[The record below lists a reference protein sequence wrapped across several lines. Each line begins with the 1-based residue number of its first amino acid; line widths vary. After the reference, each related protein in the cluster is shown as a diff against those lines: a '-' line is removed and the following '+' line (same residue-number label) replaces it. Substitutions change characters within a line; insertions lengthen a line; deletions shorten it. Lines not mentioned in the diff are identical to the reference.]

1 MPLNREFWR
10 GKRVLITG
18 HTGFKGAWL
27 ARWLAQLGSDV
38 FGLSLPPSTDPSLH
52 TMLATPL
59 AGEFILDLSDA
70 EATRRAIDDAR
81 ADIVLHLAAQSLV
94 PESYRD
100 PVTTFRAN
108 VMGTVHLLD
117 ALRSPTASAATK
129 AVIVV
134 TTDKVYANDEA
145 GRAFDET
152 DRLGGDDPY
161 SASKAAAEIIVHSW
175 KHSFMAGGPPLATA
189 RAGNVIGGG
198 DWAPHRLIPDIV
210 RAARSGEPLNI
221 RRPDATRPWQ
231 HVLDPLHGY
240 LLYAQALASGEMLPP
255 SLNFAPADAKSLTVR
270 EIADSLTQ
278 AFGIRGWQ
286 HVPAPETKE
295 KDALALDASL
305 ASRALGWKPNFSNIE
320 AIANTVAW
328 YKAWSLGDDV
338 RKLTDR
344 QIASFEDTI

>member
-27 ARWLAQLGSDV
+27 TRWLARLGADL
-38 FGLSLPPSTDPSLH
+38 FGLSLPPSTDPNLH
-52 TMLATPL
+52 TMLGTPL
-59 AGEFILDLSDA
+59 AGEYILDLSDA
-70 EATRRAIDDAR
+70 GATRRAVEDAR

-94 PESYRD
+94 PEGYRD
-100 PVTTFRAN
+100 PVVTFRTN
-108 VMGTVHLLD
+108 IMGTVHLLD
-117 ALRSPTASAATK
+117 ALRLSATPAIAR
-129 AVIVV
+129 AVVV
-134 TTDKVYANDEA
+134 ATTDKVYANDEA
-145 GRAFDET
+145 GRAFEET

-161 SASKAAAEIIVHSW
+161 SASKAAVEIVAHSW
-175 KHSFMAGGPPLATA
+175 KRSFMSDGPPLGTV

-198 DWAPHRLIPDIV
+198 DWASHRLIPDIV

-240 LLYAQALASGEMLPP
+240 LLYAQALASGETLPP
-255 SLNFAPADAKSLTVR
+255 SLNFAPADTTSLTVR
-270 EIADSLTQ
+270 EIADSLTH
-278 AFGIRGWQ
+278 AFGIPGWQ

-295 KDALALDASL
+295 KDALALNASL
-305 ASRALGWKPNFSNIE
+305 AFRTLGWKPNFNNID

-328 YKAWSLGDDV
+328 YKAWAQGDDV
-338 RKLTDR
+338 RALTDR

>member
-27 ARWLAQLGSDV
+27 TRWLARLGSDV
-38 FGLSLPPSTDPSLH
+38 FGLSLPPPTNPNLH
-52 TMLATPL
+52 MMLATPL
-59 AGEFILDLSDA
+59 AGEYIIDLSDA
-70 EATRRAIDDAR
+70 EATRRAVSDAR

-100 PVTTFRAN
+100 PVTTFRTN

-117 ALRSPTASAATK
+117 ALRSTTVQAVAK

-134 TTDKVYANDEA
+134 TTDKVYANDET
-145 GRAFDET
+145 GHAFDET

-161 SASKAAAEIIVHSW
+161 SASKAAVEIIVHSW
-175 KHSFMAGGPPLATA
+175 RRSFMSDGPPLGTV

-198 DWAPHRLIPDIV
+198 DWALHRLIPDIV
-210 RAARSGEPLNI
+210 RAARSGKSLNI
-221 RRPDATRPWQ
+221 RRPDASRPWQ

-240 LLYAQALASGEMLPP
+240 LLYAQALASGEVLPP
-255 SLNFAPADAKSLTVR
+255 SLNFAPADAKSMTVR
-270 EIADSLTQ
+270 EIADSLKQ
-278 AFGIRGWQ
+278 AFDIAGWQ
-286 HVPAPETKE
+286 HVPTPETKE

-305 ASRALGWKPNFSNIE
+305 AFRALGWKPNFSNID

-328 YKAWSLGDDV
+328 YKAWAHGDDV
-338 RKLTDR
+338 KVLTDR

>member
-27 ARWLAQLGSDV
+27 TRWLARLGSDV
-38 FGLSLPPSTDPSLH
+38 LGLSLSPSTDPSLH

-59 AGEFILDLSDA
+59 AGEYILDLSDA
-70 EATRRAIDDAR
+70 EATRRAIHDAR

-100 PVTTFRAN
+100 PVTTFRTN

-117 ALRSPTASAATK
+117 ALRSAAAQATAK

-134 TTDKVYANDEA
+134 TTDKVYANDET
-145 GRAFDET
+145 GRSFDET

-161 SASKAAAEIIVHSW
+161 SASKAAVEIIVNSW
-175 KHSFMAGGPPLATA
+175 KRSFMFDGPPLGTV

-240 LLYAQALASGEMLPP
+240 LLYAQALASGEMLPS

-286 HVPAPETKE
+286 YVPAPETKE

-305 ASRALGWKPNFSNIE
+305 AFRALGWEPNFSNIE

-328 YKAWSLGDDV
+328 YKAWALGDDI